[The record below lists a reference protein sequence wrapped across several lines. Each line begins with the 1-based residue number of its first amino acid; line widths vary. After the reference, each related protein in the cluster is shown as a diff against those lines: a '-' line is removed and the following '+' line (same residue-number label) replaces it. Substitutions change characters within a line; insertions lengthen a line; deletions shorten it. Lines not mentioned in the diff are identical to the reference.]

1 MRDEHGAGPTVR
13 ATRLRMIGM
22 HPIAAVLAAIGA
34 LAALPAAADVYKC
47 TGPQGQVTYSESP
60 CPGQPS
66 VRMDVR
72 PPPDNARRPPDPAP
86 AAVAPPTPAVAPAG
100 MPSVAPV
107 PALAPGGYELSYS
120 ERQRIAN
127 LEQIEKMTTA
137 YREQRQAA
145 TLEIANI
152 RRGVLARMS
161 AEDLAKKDQYW
172 ADLSRLEAER
182 RRVAAS
188 QLVNLFATYQ

>member
-1 MRDEHGAGPTVR
+1 MTR
-13 ATRLRMIGM
+13 APLSI
-22 HPIAAVLAAIGA
+22 VFAAIIA
-34 LAALPAAADVYKC
+34 QPAPTFAADVYKC

-66 VRMDVR
+66 VRLDVR
-72 PPPDNARRPPDPAP
+72 PPTDNRDDRRPSDNGQ
-86 AAVAPPTPAVAPAG
+86 AATTATGTAASGGAPPTAPSAAQK
-100 MPSVAPV
+100 PN
-107 PALAPGGYELSYS
+107 GYELSFS

-127 LEQIEKMTTA
+127 LEQIEKMSTA

>member
-1 MRDEHGAGPTVR
+1 MSER
-13 ATRLRMIGM
+13 A
-22 HPIAAVLAAIGA
+22 HA
-34 LAALPAAADVYKC
+34 LAAPVKRATTRASLPMLVFAVVLAQPAATLAADVYKC

-60 CPGQPS
+60 CPGQSS
-66 VRMDVR
+66 VRLDVR
-72 PPPDNARRPPDPAP
+72 SPTDNRDDRRPGDNGQSATGT
-86 AAVAPPTPAVAPAG
+86 AASGAAPPTAAGAPQ
-100 MPSVAPV
+100 S
-107 PALAPGGYELSYS
+107 GYELSFS

-127 LEQIEKMTTA
+127 LEQIERMSTA

-188 QLVNLFATYQ
+188 QLANLFANYP

>member
-1 MRDEHGAGPTVR
+1 MTR
-13 ATRLRMIGM
+13 ASLSMLAFAVM
-22 HPIAAVLAAIGA
+22 AAPAASS
-34 LAALPAAADVYKC
+34 LAADVYKC

-66 VRMDVR
+66 VRLDVR
-72 PPPDNARRPPDPAP
+72 SPTDNRDDRRPSDG
-86 AAVAPPTPAVAPAG
+86 PTPAAASAGAATSGAAPPAANAAVR
-100 MPSVAPV
+100 PS
-107 PALAPGGYELSYS
+107 GYELSFS

-127 LEQIEKMTTA
+127 LEQIERMSTA

-152 RRGVLARMS
+152 RRGVVARMS

-182 RRVAAS
+182 RRVAAT
-188 QLVNLFATYQ
+188 QLANLFANYQ

>member
-1 MRDEHGAGPTVR
+1 MSNR
-13 ATRLRMIGM
+13 A
-22 HPIAAVLAAIGA
+22 HA
-34 LAALPAAADVYKC
+34 LAAHVERAKTRASLPTLVFAVMLAQPAATLAADVYKC

-66 VRMDVR
+66 VRLDVR
-72 PPPDNARRPPDPAP
+72 PPTDIGQPATTATGAAASGAAPPP
-86 AAVAPPTPAVAPAG
+86 AASAPQK
-100 MPSVAPV
+100 SS
-107 PALAPGGYELSYS
+107 GYELSFS

-127 LEQIEKMTTA
+127 LEQIERMSTA

-145 TLEIANI
+145 TLEISNI

-161 AEDLAKKDQYW
+161 PEDLAKKDQYW

-188 QLVNLFATYQ
+188 QLVNLFASYP

>member
-1 MRDEHGAGPTVR
+1 MRGVGGARVARRMMPLR
-13 ATRLRMIGM
+13 SATLAVIGVF
-22 HPIAAVLAAIGA
+22 AAAGA
-34 LAALPAAADVYKC
+34 SADVYKC

-66 VRMDVR
+66 VRMDVKKT
-72 PPPDNARRPPDPAP
+72 PDSRDPRPPDAAAEPPP
-86 AAVAPPTPAVAPAG
+86 AATSAA
-100 MPSVAPV
+100 PSVARP
-107 PALAPGGYELSYS
+107 PAPPNAYELSYS

-127 LEQIEKMTTA
+127 LEQIERMSTA

-161 AEDLAKKDQYW
+161 PDDLAKKDQYW

-188 QLVNLFATYQ
+188 QLVNLFAAYP

>member
-1 MRDEHGAGPTVR
+1 MSERGN
-13 ATRLRMIGM
+13 
-22 HPIAAVLAAIGA
+22 A
-34 LAALPAAADVYKC
+34 LAVRDVCAMTRASLSLLVFAVVLVQPWATFAADVYKC

-66 VRMDVR
+66 VRLDVR
-72 PPPDNARRPPDPAP
+72 PPTDNRDDRRPSDNGQ
-86 AAVAPPTPAVAPAG
+86 AATTATGTAASGGAPPTAPSAAQK
-100 MPSVAPV
+100 PN
-107 PALAPGGYELSYS
+107 GYELSFS

-127 LEQIEKMTTA
+127 LEQIEKMSTA

>member
-1 MRDEHGAGPTVR
+1 MMRARQP
-13 ATRLRMIGM
+13 
-22 HPIAAVLAAIGA
+22 AAALAAIGVF
-34 LAALPAAADVYKC
+34 AASCAAADVYKC

-66 VRMDVR
+66 VKMDVR
-72 PPPDNARRPPDPAP
+72 PPSDNRDAGRPPDPVP
-86 AAVAPPTPAVAPAG
+86 PAVAPPGGAATAA
-100 MPSVAPV
+100 PSVAPV

-127 LEQIEKMTTA
+127 LEQIEKLTTA

-152 RRGVLARMS
+152 RRGVVARMS
-161 AEDLAKKDQYW
+161 ADDLVKKDQYW

-182 RRVAAS
+182 RRAAAS
-188 QLVNLFATYQ
+188 QLVNLFAAYR

>member
-1 MRDEHGAGPTVR
+1 MMRA
-13 ATRLRMIGM
+13 RLQS
-22 HPIAAVLAAIGA
+22 AALAAIGVF
-34 LAALPAAADVYKC
+34 AASWAAADVYKC

-72 PPPDNARRPPDPAP
+72 PPSDNREARRPPDPVPP
-86 AAVAPPTPAVAPAG
+86 AMAPPGAAAIAVPAVTPT
-100 MPSVAPV
+100 P
-107 PALAPGGYELSYS
+107 APGGYELSYS

-127 LEQIEKMTTA
+127 LEQIEKLTTA

-152 RRGVLARMS
+152 RRGVVARMS
-161 AEDLAKKDQYW
+161 ADDLVKKDQYW

-188 QLVNLFATYQ
+188 QLANLFAAYQ

>member
-1 MRDEHGAGPTVR
+1 MSER
-13 ATRLRMIGM
+13 ARG
-22 HPIAAVLAAIGA
+22 LAAHVERAQRRASLSILLTVIIAQPASA
-34 LAALPAAADVYKC
+34 LAADVYKC

-66 VRMDVR
+66 VRLDVR
-72 PPPDNARRPPDPAP
+72 SPTDNRDDRRPSDGAQPGGAAP
-86 AAVAPPTPAVAPAG
+86 SGAAPPATTATLK
-100 MPSVAPV
+100 PS
-107 PALAPGGYELSYS
+107 GYELSFS

-127 LEQIEKMTTA
+127 LEQIERMSTA

-188 QLVNLFATYQ
+188 QLANLFANYP

>member
-1 MRDEHGAGPTVR
+1 MSECAP
-13 ATRLRMIGM
+13 
-22 HPIAAVLAAIGA
+22 A
-34 LAALPAAADVYKC
+34 LAAHDKRAMTRASLSILFAVVVAEPPSTFAADVYKC

-66 VRMDVR
+66 VRLDVR
-72 PPPDNARRPPDPAP
+72 SPTDNRDDRRGSDGAQPAP
-86 AAVAPPTPAVAPAG
+86 TAAGAAPSGAS
-100 MPSVAPV
+100 PSA
-107 PALAPGGYELSYS
+107 ASSTQKSSGYELSFS

-127 LEQIEKMTTA
+127 LEQIERMSTA

-152 RRGVLARMS
+152 RRGVVSRMS
-161 AEDLAKKDQYW
+161 AEDLAKKDEYW

-188 QLVNLFATYQ
+188 SLANLFANYQ

>member
-1 MRDEHGAGPTVR
+1 MSERPR
-13 ATRLRMIGM
+13 
-22 HPIAAVLAAIGA
+22 A
-34 LAALPAAADVYKC
+34 LAACVERAKTRASLSILFTIILAQPASALAADVYKC

-66 VRMDVR
+66 VRLDVR
-72 PPPDNARRPPDPAP
+72 SPTDNRDDRRPTDGAEP
-86 AAVAPPTPAVAPAG
+86 AAAPTGPAAGGAPPAASATQK
-100 MPSVAPV
+100 
-107 PALAPGGYELSYS
+107 PGGYELSFS

-127 LEQIEKMTTA
+127 LEQIERMSTA

-152 RRGVLARMS
+152 RRGVVARMS

-172 ADLSRLEAER
+172 ADLSRLEVER

-188 QLVNLFATYQ
+188 QLAKLFANYQ

>member
-1 MRDEHGAGPTVR
+1 MSER
-13 ATRLRMIGM
+13 A
-22 HPIAAVLAAIGA
+22 HA
-34 LAALPAAADVYKC
+34 LAAPDLCAMTRASLSILFAVFVAHPVATLAADVYKC

-66 VRMDVR
+66 VRLDVR
-72 PPPDNARRPPDPAP
+72 SPTDNRDDRRPGDTAQPAP
-86 AAVAPPTPAVAPAG
+86 APVGPATGAAAAPATSG
-100 MPSVAPV
+100 TTKPS
-107 PALAPGGYELSYS
+107 GYELSFS

-127 LEQIEKMTTA
+127 LEQIERMSTA

-188 QLVNLFATYQ
+188 QLVNLFAGYQ